1 MAAMGALRDA
11 LALLMGAG
19 RRGRGRVTREALSHT
34 HLRAMFLL
42 LRQGEA
48 TAGALARAADL
59 NPASVTAMVDQLQV
73 RGLVERRRHAADRRI
88 CLVALT
94 QTGQAVVSEQEQ
106 RTAARLHGLLQDIP
120 DEELRAATRVLDR
133 LTALM
138 DEAADSMSETGGDCA
153 GVDRAG
159 ADCAGVDRAGA
170 DCAGADCAGAER
182 SGPDGAGEDGCDRGP
197 ARPGSG
203 RW

>member
-19 RRGRGRVTREALSHT
+19 RRGRGRAAPEALSHT

-59 NPASVTAMVDQLQV
+59 NPASVTAMVDQLQH

-94 QTGQAVVSEQEQ
+94 QTGQAVVSEQER
-106 RTAARLHGLLQDIP
+106 RTAARLQGLLEGIP

-138 DEAADSMSETGGDCA
+138 DEATDSGDCPGGDR
-153 GVDRAG
+153 GG
-159 ADCAGVDRAGA
+159 PPP
-170 DCAGADCAGAER
+170 R
-182 SGPDGAGEDGCDRGP
+182 SGP
-197 ARPGSG
+197 AR
-203 RW
+203 W

>member
-1 MAAMGALRDA
+1 MAQSMEPAATNRPPGPGERQAAMAGLRDA

-19 RRGRGRVTREALSHT
+19 RRGRGRVTQSQALSHT

-59 NPASVTAMVDQLQV
+59 NPASVTAMVDQLQH
-73 RGLVERRRHAADRRI
+73 RGLVERRRHAEDRRI

-94 QTGQAVVSEQEQ
+94 QTGQAIVSAQEQ
-106 RTAARLHGLLQDIP
+106 RTAARLHGLLEGIS

-138 DEAADSMSETGGDCA
+138 DDTAGPASGAAA
-153 GVDRAG
+153 
-159 ADCAGVDRAGA
+159 
-170 DCAGADCAGAER
+170 
-182 SGPDGAGEDGCDRGP
+182 EDG
-197 ARPGSG
+197 RPGTG
-203 RW
+203 CW